1 MDALCNGAKKPEGG
15 DPVVDPLPP
24 PAKLARLEQNGAG
37 PSAQE
42 RSCQGSPVA
51 KNPCLAQKPNTV
63 RPQSKSWHSKG
74 SLLPV
79 FCVVEHKESPQEG
92 ERREEHAEFVLV
104 KRDLLFNQLI
114 EMALLTLGYSHSSAA
129 QAKGLIQVGRWNPVP
144 LSCVTDAPDA
154 TVADMLQDLHHIITL
169 KIQLHSCPKLE
180 DLPPEQWSHST
191 VRNALKEL
199 LKDMNQSSLAKEC
212 PLSQSMI
219 SSIVNSTYYANVSAA
234 KCHEF
239 GRWYKHFK
247 KTKCFKE
254 IDSFPD
260 QSTHITLTQQPITSS
275 PSDQS
280 STLFFSHGE
289 VANICGRSPL
299 SLCPPGL
306 VTQPLSSQMVNQQL
320 VMAQFLNQQYA
331 VSRMLAGK
339 GISQSPQ
346 QYLNHPPVGRAPPA
360 MVFSKV
366 PDSQAQQPAQCGP
379 GGGLVAGLQTQT
391 SAGSSVG
398 TTDVP
403 SDIYHC
409 VREELKRAGISQA
422 IFARVAFNRT
432 QGLLSEILRKEE
444 DPKHASQSLLV
455 NLRAMY
461 GFLQLPEAERERI
474 YLEEKDRSLTG
485 FTPSCNNTPPRST
498 QARLSPVTV
507 ERGLRTDS
515 CVLNVSASIYE
526 DIQHEMKRAKVS
538 QALFAKVAAS
548 KSQGWLCELLRWKED
563 PNPENR
569 TLWEN
574 LCMIRRFLSLSQT
587 ERDAIYEQESSN
599 TMAQQHCTDRLKLLS
614 NDNTLYQRN
623 SPLPQQHHL
632 QPHQP
637 LQPEAGPH
645 LSPRQPC
652 AASPAESEAGG
663 NWGHM
668 RVCLQ
673 GRNSSNG
680 ERGDIKDW
688 VEGGQG
694 ERSSL
699 GGDWVGTGRVRD
711 KHTER
716 KEQVRDGHVGEEG
729 INEIIGDSKEEKE
742 KLTMKWLGMK
752 DEDRGRAG
760 VCSKADNQVQGV
772 DEVQCEGLRVSHE
785 ALGILQSFIQDVGL
799 NPDEEAVHTLSAQLG
814 LPKHTIRGFFNSQDH
829 DRHQHDSRS
838 PKPSRDSQHGCTDSN
853 LSQIDITA
861 EEQEEEDGGRTEM
874 EQREVDEEKQ
884 TGQNEASEITV
895 LKESDVGT
903 QTITAMK
910 EEQESYI

>member
-1 MDALCNGAKKPEGG
+1 MDALCNGAKKPEGS
-15 DPVVDPLPP
+15 DPIVDPRPP

-51 KNPCLAQKPNTV
+51 KNPCLAQKPTAV
-63 RPQSKSWHSKG
+63 RPQSKSWHSRG

-79 FCVVEHKESPQEG
+79 FCVVEHKETPQEG

-154 TVADMLQDLHHIITL
+154 TVADMLQDVHHVITL

-254 IDSFPD
+254 IDSFSD
-260 QSTHITLTQQPITSS
+260 QSTHITLTQQPIKSS
-275 PSDQS
+275 PPDQS

-289 VANICGRSPL
+289 VANICGRPPL
-299 SLCPPGL
+299 GLRPPGL

-331 VSRMLAGK
+331 VSRMLAGQ
-339 GISQSPQ
+339 GLSPSPQ
-346 QYLNHPPVGRAPPA
+346 QYLNHPPVGRPPSA
-360 MVFSKV
+360 KVFSKAA
-366 PDSQAQQPAQCGP
+366 DSQGPQQAQCGP
-379 GGGLVAGLQTQT
+379 GGGPVAGPQTQT
-391 SAGSSVG
+391 SAGSFVG
-398 TTDVP
+398 PTDVP
-403 SDIYHC
+403 NDIYHC

-461 GFLQLPEAERERI
+461 SFLQLPEAERERI

-498 QARLSPVTV
+498 QARLSPVTGD
-507 ERGLRTDS
+507 RGLRTDS

-526 DIQHEMKRAKVS
+526 EIQHEMKRAKVS

-587 ERDAIYEQESSN
+587 ERDAIYEQESCN
-599 TMAQQHCTDRLKLLS
+599 TTAQQHCADRLTLLG

-663 NWGHM
+663 NWGHV
-668 RVCLQ
+668 RVCVQ
-673 GRNSSNG
+673 GRGSSNG
-680 ERGDIKDW
+680 ERGDSKDW
-688 VEGGQG
+688 VEGGRG
-694 ERSSL
+694 ERSTL
-699 GGDWVGTGRVRD
+699 GGDWGCTGRVRENS
-711 KHTER
+711 TES
-716 KEQVRDGHVGEEG
+716 KEQVRDGNVGEEG
-729 INEIIGDSKEEKE
+729 INEIIGDGKEEKE
-742 KLTMKWLGMK
+742 KLTMKWPGVK
-752 DEDRGRAG
+752 DEDPGRAG
-760 VCSKADNQVQGV
+760 VCPEADNEVQG
-772 DEVQCEGLRVSHE
+772 EGLRVSHE

-799 NPDEEAVHTLSAQLG
+799 NPDEEAIHTLSAQLG
-814 LPKHTIRGFFNSQDH
+814 LPKHTIRRFFNSQDH
-829 DRHQHDSRS
+829 DRHQHESQS
-838 PKPSRDSQHGCTDSN
+838 PKQSRDDQHGHTH
-853 LSQIDITA
+853 LSLKDITA
-861 EEQEEEDGGRTEM
+861 EAREEEGDGRTET
-874 EQREVDEEKQ
+874 EQKEVEEEKQ
-884 TGQNEASEITV
+884 TGRSEASEITV

-903 QTITAMK
+903 QTINAMK
-910 EEQESYI
+910 EEQES

>member
-1 MDALCNGAKKPEGG
+1 MDALCNGAKKPEGC
-15 DPVVDPLPP
+15 DPAVEPRPP
-24 PAKLARLEQNGAG
+24 PAKLARLEQNGSG

-42 RSCQGSPVA
+42 RQESPAA
-51 KNPCLAQKPNTV
+51 KNPCLAQKPTTV
-63 RPQSKSWHSKG
+63 RTQCKSLHSRG

-79 FCVVEHKESPQEG
+79 FCVVEHKESPLER

-129 QAKGLIQVGRWNPVP
+129 QAKGLIQVGKWNPVP

-154 TVADMLQDLHHIITL
+154 TVADMLQDVHHVITL

-180 DLPPEQWSHST
+180 DLPAEQWSHST

-199 LKDMNQSSLAKEC
+199 LKDMNQSTLAKEC

-247 KTKCFKE
+247 KTKSFKE
-254 IDSFPD
+254 IDSFSD
-260 QSTHITLTQQPITSS
+260 QSTHITLTQQPITNS
-275 PSDQS
+275 PADQS
-280 STLFFSHGE
+280 STLLFPRGD
-289 VANICGRSPL
+289 VANICGRPPL
-299 SLCPPGL
+299 SLRPHRL

-331 VSRMLAGK
+331 VSRMLAGQ
-339 GISQSPQ
+339 GLSPSPQ
-346 QYLNHPPVGRAPPA
+346 QYLNHPPVGRAPA
-360 MVFSKV
+360 KVFSKS
-366 PDSQAQQPAQCGP
+366 PDSQAPQQAHCGP
-379 GGGLVAGLQTQT
+379 GGGPAAGPQNQ
-391 SAGSSVG
+391 SPAGSSVG
-398 TTDVP
+398 SADVP
-403 SDIYHC
+403 SDIYQC

-444 DPKHASQSLLV
+444 DPLHASQSLLV

-461 GFLQLPEAERERI
+461 SFLQLPEADRERI
-474 YLEEKDRSLTG
+474 YQEEKDRSLTG
-485 FTPSCNNTPPRST
+485 FTPSCNNTPPRPT
-498 QARLSPVTV
+498 QARLSPVTGD
-507 ERGLRTDS
+507 RALRTDS

-526 DIQHEMKRAKVS
+526 EIQHEMKRAKVS

-563 PNPENR
+563 PSPENR

-587 ERDAIYEQESSN
+587 ERDAIYEQESN
-599 TMAQQHCTDRLKLLS
+599 NAAAQQHCNDRLTLLS
-614 NDNTLYQRN
+614 SDNTLYQRN

-632 QPHQP
+632 QPHHP

-652 AASPAESEAGG
+652 AASPAESEVGP

-668 RVCLQ
+668 RVRLQ
-673 GRNSSNG
+673 GRGSSNDD
-680 ERGDIKDW
+680 RGDSNDW

-699 GGDWVGTGRVRD
+699 GGEWGCTGRVTDKCTEQARD
-711 KHTER
+711 ENM
-716 KEQVRDGHVGEEG
+716 GEGG
-729 INEIIGDSKEEKE
+729 INETLGDSKEGRVKE
-742 KLTMKWLGMK
+742 KLSVKWPSMR
-752 DEDRGRAG
+752 DEDQDRAG
-760 VCSKADNQVQGV
+760 VCSEADNEVRDGVEAQG
-772 DEVQCEGLRVSHE
+772 EGLRLSHE

-814 LPKHTIRGFFNSQDH
+814 LPKHTIRRFFNSQDH
-829 DRHQHDSRS
+829 DQHQHNSQS
-838 PKPSRDSQHGCTDSN
+838 PKHSQDKQNGCTEPQSN
-853 LSQIDITA
+853 IPLG
-861 EEQEEEDGGRTEM
+861 EQEEEGDEKTER
-874 EQREVDEEKQ
+874 EQKVEEMQ
-884 TGQNEASEITV
+884 TGMSEITV
-895 LKESDVGT
+895 LKESDIGT
-903 QTITAMK
+903 QTIPPMK